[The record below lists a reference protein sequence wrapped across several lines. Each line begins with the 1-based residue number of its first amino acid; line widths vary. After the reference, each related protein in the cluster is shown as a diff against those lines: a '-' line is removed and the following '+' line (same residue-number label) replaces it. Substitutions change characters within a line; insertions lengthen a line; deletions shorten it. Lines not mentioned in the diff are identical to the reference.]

1 MAMSNAERLRIST
14 FWLSCMSLLLALA
27 YVLPNH
33 YLPWP
38 SFHAEAWS
46 AVAIAVPGIW
56 IAWRARHR
64 TGVYASTLMV
74 ALAATG
80 CFLQYVFGLIHF
92 LGTFWISASYLVGFL
107 LTLQLGE
114 LWEREARSQCL
125 DYLAISL
132 VLASLLSLPI
142 ELIQWLNI
150 PWSSAMLI
158 SAPDIHRPTA
168 NMAQP
173 NLLADLY
180 LLGVI
185 GLSWLHSHKRLPG
198 LIALVLIALFLGGAA
213 LTGSRTAW
221 LNVIVLVIFSTI
233 GQPRLEGSARR
244 RAALALAAYFFVCVA
259 VAPLL
264 QAVLLDTASSEYST
278 ASAHSR
284 LAVWKMMF
292 AASQLSPWW
301 GYGWG
306 QVIKANFTTANA
318 TGVGELF
325 SQSHNFFLDLVLW
338 NGYPLGLLLALGLG
352 WWIWRLLRIDRNLP
366 QWHTLVFLAV
376 LCVHAIVEYPF
387 CYAYF
392 LFPMGL
398 LLGSVQPIIAGT
410 PFMLLSRNA
419 TRALLALGIVM
430 LSVSIRDYFLIERS
444 FYALRFESR
453 GILTDIPRSP
463 PDAWVLTQMVA
474 HLRFS
479 RDEPAPLASPEEFE
493 QMEDVVRVTPSPHT
507 MLKLA
512 LNYALAGN
520 TGKATFWLKQICDK
534 TVDTQCAEA
543 KQKWELGVRQN
554 KYPHLMPWPIP

>member
-1 MAMSNAERLRIST
+1 MSNSEGLRIST

-46 AVAIAVPGIW
+46 AAAMAVPGVW

-64 TGVYASTLMV
+64 AGVYTSTLMV
-74 ALAATG
+74 ALAVTG
-80 CFLQYVFGLIHF
+80 CFLQYVFGLIYF
-92 LGTFWISASYLVGFL
+92 FGIFWISASYLVGFL

-125 DYLAISL
+125 DYFAISV

-142 ELIQWLNI
+142 ELMQWLDI
-150 PWSSAMLI
+150 PWSTALLMP
-158 SAPDIHRPTA
+158 APDIHRPIA

-185 GLSWLHSHKRLPG
+185 GLSWLHAHRRLPG

-213 LTGSRTAW
+213 LTGSRAAW

-233 GQPRLEGSARR
+233 GQPRLGGGARR

-259 VAPLL
+259 LAPVL
-264 QAVLLDTASSEYST
+264 QAVLLNTASTEYRPDSM
-278 ASAHSR
+278 HGR
-284 LAVWKMMF
+284 LVLWKMML

-306 QVIKANFTTANA
+306 QVIKTNFATADA
-318 TGVGELF
+318 SGVGQLF

-338 NGYPLGLLLALGLG
+338 NGYPLGLLLSLGVG
-352 WWIWRLLRIDRNLP
+352 WWIWKLLRIDRSLP
-366 QWHTLVFLAV
+366 QWHTLVFLAI
-376 LCVHAIVEYPF
+376 LGVHSLVEYPF

-398 LLGSVQPIIAGT
+398 LLGSAQPIVAGK
-410 PFMLLSRNA
+410 PFVLLSRNA
-419 TRALLALGIVM
+419 TRAFLALGIVM

-479 RDEPAPLASPEEFE
+479 RDEPVPFASPEEFE
-493 QMEDVVRVTPSPHT
+493 QMEAVVRVTPSPHT
-507 MLKLA
+507 MFKLA

-520 TGKATFWLKQICDK
+520 TSKATFWLKQICDK
-534 TVDTQCAEA
+534 TDDTQCSEA
-543 KQKWELGVRQN
+543 KQKWEFGARQH